1 MFFAKPRK
9 MDTTNQLASSE
20 PGFSANVTNSSLK
33 KREKLVARIL
43 AKKIYT
49 KPSGEPGADE
59 EIILNPIMKDLII
72 NRHTGEHHT
81 RVVKRKQS
89 KRQKTEVKVE
99 VVKSVGENQPTWLDT
114 LKEEI
119 AKMK

>member
-1 MFFAKPRK
+1 MLSAKPGK
-9 MDTTNQLASSE
+9 MDTTDQVASSE
-20 PGFSANVTNSSLK
+20 PGFSTNMTNSSLK

-43 AKKIYT
+43 ATKFYT

-59 EIILNPIMKDLII
+59 EVRLNPIMKDLII
-72 NRHTGEHHT
+72 NGYTGEHHT
-81 RVVKRKQS
+81 RAVKRKQS
-89 KRQKTEVKVE
+89 KRQKTEVKAE
-99 VVKSVGENQPTWLDT
+99 VVESVGENQPAWLDT